1 LDEGNLEMTEHNQ
14 STVQRA
20 AVSRAASSISRAAD
34 SEELMP
40 LDTGVE
46 EPLAVGRADSA
57 DSMLPGPRTALS
69 FMPTTLPTPLSS
81 TFSDTLSSSH
91 SSSSSSLGEGSAEA
105 ESESEAQT
113 RLMIELEKRG
123 KSSPPEAQRRILVH
137 EYHLR
142 GHFGRDAV
150 YKKLFADGYWWPK
163 MRADIDEELRSCDAC
178 IRFVVTK
185 SGYHPAQ
192 SITALLPGDHWQLD
206 CSTHMPTSPE
216 GYTAILHIIDV
227 CTNFVVLRAM
237 KQLTGEAI
245 AKELLDIISLLGPP
259 KIIQSDN
266 GPEFV
271 NDVMRAFT
279 KLNRIGHRFIL
290 PYNPRA
296 DGKVERSVGVTTM
309 VIKKFLH
316 GCNESWPLFL
326 PFAQMSYNDKIST
339 LTGSSPYALMFGR
352 RMNQLTDYSNS
363 NSVTDRQS
371 LSEDANL
378 RHVSAD
384 EWKEHQMK
392 VISLVFPAISD
403 RVRFLQAQMKRTLNK
418 HRRQLLGKSIPAGAV
433 VMLRDP
439 HRRDKFEPKY
449 IGPYSVIRR
458 AQNGGYV
465 LRDATGDILD
475 RHVPPDQ
482 IKIVSKQPLPN
493 AEDVYVVR
501 SILDHRGEPGS
512 YEYLVDWKG
521 YKERTW
527 EPEEHFDDYD
537 VIKHYWE
544 SKKPHRVTE

>member
-1 LDEGNLEMTEHNQ
+1 MQ
-14 STVQRA
+14 
-20 AVSRAASSISRAAD
+20 
-34 SEELMP
+34 
-40 LDTGVE
+40 
-46 EPLAVGRADSA
+46 
-57 DSMLPGPRTALS
+57 
-69 FMPTTLPTPLSS
+69 
-81 TFSDTLSSSH
+81 
-91 SSSSSSLGEGSAEA
+91 
-105 ESESEAQT
+105 
-113 RLMIELEKRG
+113 IELEKRG
-123 KSSPPEAQRRILVH
+123 KAAPPTAERGTLVH

-150 YKKLFADGYWWPK
+150 YKKLYADGHWWPR
-163 MRADIDEELRSCDAC
+163 MRADIDEELRNCDAC

-192 SITALLPGDHWQLD
+192 SITALLPGDHWHLD

-216 GYTAILHIIDV
+216 GYTAILHVIDV
-227 CTNFVVLRAM
+227 CTNFVILRAM
-237 KQLTGEAI
+237 KQLTGDAI
-245 AKELLDIISLLGPP
+245 AKELLDIISTLGPP

-326 PFAQMSYNDKIST
+326 PFAQMAYNDKIST

-352 RMNQLTDYSNS
+352 RMNQLTDYSD
-363 NSVTDRQS
+363 TA
-371 LSEDANL
+371 EDAK
-378 RHVSAD
+378 HVSAE

-403 RVRFLQAQMKRTLNK
+403 RVRFLQEQTKRTLNK

-458 AQNGGYV
+458 AHNGGYV

-482 IKIVSKQPLPN
+482 IKIISKQPRPIC
-493 AEDVYVVR
+493 EDVFVVKKVV
-501 SILDHRGEPGS
+501 DHRGEPGS
-512 YEYLVDWKG
+512 YEYLVEWKG
-521 YKERTW
+521 YEEQTW
-527 EPEEHFDDYD
+527 EPEDHFDDYA
-537 VIKHYWE
+537 VIKRYWE
-544 SKKPHRVTE
+544 SKRPVAN